1 MECKRNDKGRKL
13 MATTPVV
20 GNTYIY
26 APKHGTGYGHSH
38 KGDVLSAE
46 MHELDL
52 KPDTVVTVVDI
63 DEESGGRVLVDW
75 IDDKELPRIT
85 SIDPDE
91 FGSDFKKGA

>member
-1 MECKRNDKGRKL
+1 
-13 MATTPVV
+13 MATKPVV
-20 GNTYIY
+20 GDTYIY
-26 APKHGTGYGHSH
+26 APKHGKGFGHSH

-46 MHELDL
+46 MTELDL
-52 KPDTVVTVVDI
+52 KPDTLVTVVDI

-91 FGSDFKKGA
+91 FGADFKKGA